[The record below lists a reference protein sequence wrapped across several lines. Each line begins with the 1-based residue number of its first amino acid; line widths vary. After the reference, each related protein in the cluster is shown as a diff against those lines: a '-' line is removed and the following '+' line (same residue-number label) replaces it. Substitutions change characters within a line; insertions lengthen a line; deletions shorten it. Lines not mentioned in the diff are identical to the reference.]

1 MQNVKTGLAN
11 IKEILGI
18 MLSDDTS
25 NDGYDFYI
33 NSNDAGISET
43 AKLLKSLETQ
53 QEEKRFTVSSS
64 KPAKGSTKK
73 KSKPINSK
81 SLTSQNII
89 RDVPIIDNADLEK

>member
-1 MQNVKTGLAN
+1 MPNVKTVLTN
-11 IKEILGI
+11 IKEIFGI

-43 AKLLKSLETQ
+43 AKLLKSLEIQ
-53 QEEKRFTVSSS
+53 QEEKRFTVFSS
-64 KPAKGSTKK
+64 KPAKVDTKK

-81 SLTSQNII
+81 SRTSQNII
-89 RDVPIIDNADLEK
+89 RNVPIIDNVDLEK

>member
-33 NSNDAGISET
+33 NSNDSGISET

-53 QEEKRFTVSSS
+53 QEEKRFTVFSS
-64 KPAKGSTKK
+64 KPPKGGTKK
-73 KSKPINSK
+73 KSKPINTK
-81 SLTSQNII
+81 NGTSPDITRN
-89 RDVPIIDNADLEK
+89 VPIIDNADLEK